1 MENQRSDS
9 DEVIKEAEWYG
20 LNVEKLG
27 PVDPLDAMEVPD
39 VPDRESL
46 RAFLQAN
53 AEEKKTIAEE
63 KKAKVEEKEDEKP
76 AEESAQPLSTKEDEK
91 PTEESAEPL
100 SEKAKIRRAGMSA
113 FGTRMLDCTLDQV
126 IDEIPGE
133 MTGLEPTS
141 PAEGV
146 GEHTS
151 VVEES
156 TVAPS
161 S

>member
-1 MENQRSDS
+1 MR
-9 DEVIKEAEWYG
+9 
-20 LNVEKLG
+20 
-27 PVDPLDAMEVPD
+27 
-39 VPDRESL
+39 
-46 RAFLQAN
+46 
-53 AEEKKTIAEE
+53 
-63 KKAKVEEKEDEKP
+63 KEDEKP
-76 AEESAQPLSTKEDEK
+76 AEESAEPLAAKEDEK
-91 PTEESAEPL
+91 PAEESAEPL

-126 IDEIPGE
+126 IDEFPGE

-161 S
+161 GEVMMPVAAVTESSALPVPEATPQAPEEQDRHL